1 MATAIPVDEFPHTRI
16 MLAEA
21 AENLD
26 RAWALYA
33 GFNDRPTARA
43 TELKLSQARW
53 DLGRQEEAYAKLR
66 AALGL
71 MKERTEDKTTRYL
84 QLPLFLSP
92 YRSPIVPLLFPSE
105 VRRFVEGSRT
115 KTALSAAAAAL
126 RLAGTT
132 RARATGRCCSS
143 CASRTRSPTSRV
155 PSSSWPRLATPRP
168 APAPCPPAHARLAGD
183 DHAFRDKNMYE

>member
-1 MATAIPVDEFPHTRI
+1 MPEQEQMATSIPVDEFPHTRI

-92 YRSPIVPLLFPSE
+92 YRSPIVSQ
-105 VRRFVEGSRT
+105 RGST
-115 KTALSAAAAAL
+115 L
-126 RLAGTT
+126 R
-132 RARATGRCCSS
+132 
-143 CASRTRSPTSRV
+143 
-155 PSSSWPRLATPRP
+155 
-168 APAPCPPAHARLAGD
+168 
-183 DHAFRDKNMYE
+183 